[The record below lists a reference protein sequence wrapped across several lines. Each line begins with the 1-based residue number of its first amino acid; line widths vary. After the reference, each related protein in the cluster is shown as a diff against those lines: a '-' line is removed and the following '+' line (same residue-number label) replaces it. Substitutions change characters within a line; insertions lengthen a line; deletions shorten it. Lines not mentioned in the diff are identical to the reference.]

1 MPACAGMTKL
11 NLPRLSL
18 TALCLTLLLATSTA
32 HADTRGRVVS
42 VHDGDTLTVLIDRR
56 QVRVRLTDIDA
67 PELRQPFGT
76 RSRQS
81 LSDLCFGKPAALDIR
96 GQDRYKRTLA
106 HVTCAG
112 TDANSEQ
119 VRRGYAWT
127 YVRYA
132 RRDSPLLALENE
144 ARAAH
149 RGLWQDRAP
158 VPPWDWRRNGRQS
171 ARSNGARPGS

>member
-1 MPACAGMTKL
+1 LSKAA
-11 NLPRLSL
+11 PRLYPL
-18 TALCLTLLLATSTA
+18 TALLVLLLVAVSPA
-32 HADTRGRVVS
+32 LADVSGRVVS
-42 VHDGDTLTVLIDRR
+42 VHDGDTLTVLIDQR

-67 PELRQPFGT
+67 PELGQPFGT

-81 LSDLCFGKPAALDIR
+81 LSDLCFGKTATLDVR
-96 GQDRYKRTLA
+96 GKDRYKRTLA

-112 TDANSEQ
+112 TDANFEQ

-132 RRDSPLLALENE
+132 GPGSPLLALENE

-149 RGLWQDRAP
+149 RGLWQDSAP

-171 ARSNGARPGS
+171 ARSNGARAGS